1 MALNF
6 PDNPSVNDIFTSGSS
21 RWQWDGSSWVRQGS
35 AGAQG
40 ATGAAGA
47 AGAQGLAGA
56 QGAAGAAGAQGAT
69 GAAGAQGV
77 AGPPAGSNGQVVYN
91 SGG

>member
-6 PDNPSVNDIFTSGSS
+6 PDSPSVNDIFTSGSS

-40 ATGAAGA
+40 AGCLLYTSPSPRDRG
-47 AGAQGLAGA
+47 
-56 QGAAGAAGAQGAT
+56 
-69 GAAGAQGV
+69 
-77 AGPPAGSNGQVVYN
+77 
-91 SGG
+91 